1 MDPLNPG
8 INPEEHRHWRE
19 MLGAFVLG
27 RLDEGERVALQA
39 HTSTAAPSAGPRSRS
54 CGRSRRSGG
63 GRPRA
68 PRGRRSSAGE
78 PDRRDPRAGRTGAPA
93 PPPAAEAPAVRKGGP
108 GRGGGAVRRH
118 RLLRAPP
125 LISPGPPLEPVA
137 FSEVAAGVE
146 AGLISPTRGIE
157 TRLVASRLPDG
168 RTYGVTLVS
177 GDGTLVP
184 SGAFSGTADSPVEC
198 NLNAPLLRQD
208 VAGLKV
214 RSANVELMLYAEL
227 PEDAPSAE
235 RSPSL
240 AALLSQ
246 EDPRLRG
253 TPRKRAHPGQRSPQR
268 RGGTGEGRLPGRGRP
283 REGIARGRQRSSKRF
298 AQKLNL
304 SANAISDQQEHIS
317 RMLTAWFAGGRSFHK
332 PLQSGPPGGEEQV
345 LLVVLST
352 RRPAAA
358 STPPVRSS
366 GSGKRSPR
374 RRRR

>member
-214 RSANVELMLYAEL
+214 RSANVELIST
-227 PEDAPSAE
+227 PS
-235 RSPSL
+235 SPK
-240 AALLSQ
+240 
-246 EDPRLRG
+246 
-253 TPRKRAHPGQRSPQR
+253 TPRARSGARLWPPFCR
-268 RGGTGEGRLPGRGRP
+268 RKTRDCGGR
-283 REGIARGRQRSSKRF
+283 RES
-298 AQKLNL
+298 
-304 SANAISDQQEHIS
+304 EHIRAS
-317 RMLTAWFAGGRSFHK
+317 GVPNAEEEPEKAGFRAGVVRGKESPGDDRGHQSVLRRS
-332 PLQSGPPGGEEQV
+332 
-345 LLVVLST
+345 
-352 RRPAAA
+352 
-358 STPPVRSS
+358 
-366 GSGKRSPR
+366 
-374 RRRR
+374 